1 MNAGLL
7 RLPRFRGATHA
18 DDHDNRSRHR
28 QVGQH
33 RGTGCASQI
42 SNRLVPDQNSRL
54 GNGPNWRS
62 LSRPAP
68 SPLCTGSCVGGR
80 SARSPPRSMTN
91 AKPFS
96 LRSCSRSISA
106 NATAK
111 CPTGP
116 RSRPDAGLG
125 RAQRQDFILGMLDEC
140 GAVAAASHRSVVP
153 ATKNLCL
160 SHAVRPPLQHQP
172 RLSESW

>member
-1 MNAGLL
+1 
-7 RLPRFRGATHA
+7 
-18 DDHDNRSRHR
+18 
-28 QVGQH
+28 
-33 RGTGCASQI
+33 
-42 SNRLVPDQNSRL
+42 
-54 GNGPNWRS
+54 
-62 LSRPAP
+62 
-68 SPLCTGSCVGGR
+68 
-80 SARSPPRSMTN
+80 
-91 AKPFS
+91 